1 MSKIEHGK
9 KEKVKEKG
17 KKIYQPFDIF
27 PDIVYIPNIESP
39 MVKLNH
45 SCLVDAH
52 NFTEVCQCSI
62 DKKEN
67 CDIFKKVKPTVHKNE
82 NDLEGIFE
90 IGGMQFDQDFF
101 YLPDFNDTFV
111 KLDNECL
118 KMDCCSKFF
127 ANR

>member
-1 MSKIEHGK
+1 
-9 KEKVKEKG
+9 
-17 KKIYQPFDIF
+17 
-27 PDIVYIPNIESP
+27 
-39 MVKLNH
+39 MVKFNH

-67 CDIFKKVKPTVHKNE
+67 CDIFKKVKPMVHKNE

-118 KMDCCSKFF
+118 KMVKNMKDICLCQTEKVQCSVRFL
-127 ANR
+127 